1 MKMKDIKE
9 FYDRVSKD
17 LCEKYSNFEFELD
30 GDRYEI
36 HDDVIH
42 ISINSHALYSMYAN
56 KEIPYNGGVV
66 GTISYMIDSK
76 IDEFYNDIEYSRIY
90 PILRHEDWN
99 TNDSQVKFI
108 RRKLLLDIDVLFTKG
123 IGNEYQCIK
132 ESDNLDFDKIYKSSW
147 DNVNNMVNTMKKIH
161 DQLDIFT
168 LSINCI
174 YACSMLFN
182 LKIEKEIR
190 QKIGLDYI
198 FIIPTASGLLVAPN
212 IPEYV
217 LILKELIK
225 SDSDNLKVSNRVYGY
240 IDGKYQ
246 YMD

>member
-1 MKMKDIKE
+1 MEDIRE

-17 LCEKYSNFEFELD
+17 LSEKYSDFEFELD
-30 GDRYEI
+30 GDNYEM
-36 HDDVIH
+36 HDDIIH
-42 ISINSHALYSMYAN
+42 ITIDSHALHSMYIN

-66 GTISYMIDSK
+66 GSLSYMIDSR

-90 PILRHEDWN
+90 PILRREDWN
-99 TNDSQVKFI
+99 TNDPLIKFL
-108 RRKLLLDIDVLFTKG
+108 RRKLFLDIDVLFTKG

-132 ESDNLDFDKIYKSSW
+132 ENENLDFDKIYKGSW
-147 DNVNNMVNTMKKIH
+147 DNVNNMVNAMKKIH
-161 DQLDIFT
+161 DQFDIFT
-168 LSINCI
+168 LSINCT

-190 QKIGLDYI
+190 KKVGLNYI
-198 FIIPTASGLLVAPN
+198 FIIPTASGLVVAPN

-225 SDSDNLKVSNRVYGY
+225 SDSDTFKVSNRVYGY